1 VQSAFDLTKIDRMPY
16 VEVLHVHVGANPA
29 LAKAAV
35 DLGAEG
41 LVTNGSG
48 AGNTGAYK
56 NELIR
61 LMQKGIFVVRSTR
74 VGEGR
79 VLAGGNTHAEG
90 MIAAD
95 NLNAQKSALL
105 LSLALTQT
113 RDGAAIQRIFD
124 EY

>member
-1 VQSAFDLTKIDRMPY
+1 M
-16 VEVLHVHVGANPA
+16 LHVHVGANPA
-29 LAKAAV
+29 LARAAV

-41 LVTNGSG
+41 LVINGSG

-56 NELIR
+56 DELVG
-61 LMQKGIFVVRSTR
+61 LMKEGIFVVRSTR

-79 VLAGGNTHAEG
+79 VVAGGNTHEEG

-113 RDGAAIQRIFD
+113 RDRGAVQTIFD